1 MAPYLRDRTPTFCQ
15 TAHPHY
21 DMLAPLVNQ
30 AGHPDYPIHHIGWS
44 PSEVFGKRTLT
55 NSIEGCSL

>member
-1 MAPYLRDRTPTFCQ
+1 MGPHLRDRTPSFCQ
-15 TAHPHY
+15 TAVSRC
-21 DMLAPLVNQ
+21 DMLAPIINQ
-30 AGHPDYPIHHIGWS
+30 VGHPDYPIPYIGWS